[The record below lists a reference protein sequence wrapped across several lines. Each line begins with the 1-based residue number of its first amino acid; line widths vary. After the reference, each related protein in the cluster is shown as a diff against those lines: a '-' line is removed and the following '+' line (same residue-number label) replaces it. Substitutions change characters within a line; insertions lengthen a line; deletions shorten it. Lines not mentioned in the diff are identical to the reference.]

1 MVAVWLVSWPISLFW
16 QSSLVAVD
24 HHVCRQRSLTCFF
37 FWKSNCP
44 FVCYN
49 WTYKQSQVMFNTAPT
64 QPLLPLL
71 ENKKKKL
78 FFYLKFLYTFVSYQ
92 LKRKYNLSI
101 INSVSQ
107 RLGKQK
113 LPSISEFR
121 PKFKQY
127 KAFFCKYKV
136 L

>member
-1 MVAVWLVSWPISLFW
+1 
-16 QSSLVAVD
+16 
-24 HHVCRQRSLTCFF
+24 
-37 FWKSNCP
+37 
-44 FVCYN
+44 
-49 WTYKQSQVMFNTAPT
+49 MFNTAPT

-78 FFYLKFLYTFVSYQ
+78 FFYLKFLYIFVSYQ

-121 PKFKQY
+121 PKSKQY
-127 KAFFCKYKV
+127 KAFFRKYKA